1 MQKCADRVTQ
11 KSLNPSYNEDKSIRI
26 SSKKGHLKIITLLLK
41 DTRIKIDI
49 SALKCLR
56 GTFYQITKMYY
67 NYILFKCAASKYYRY
82 INLLLKDNRIS
93 LSKAIDYSYPETLNL
108 LINDVRTYPSEDF
121 LNSID
126 KEIICSSTFAKY
138 LLKYD
143 NIDYNIPFIIDE
155 QRDALFTLLKDIRT
169 NILSYIDKIHFYDI
183 DDDIY
188 LIKFLMEDIRTIIPH
203 NSKSFKKYLHKD
215 VIWSMIFK

>member
-1 MQKCADRVTQ
+1 
-11 KSLNPSYNEDKSIRI
+11 
-26 SSKKGHLKIITLLLK
+26 
-41 DTRIKIDI
+41 
-49 SALKCLR
+49 
-56 GTFYQITKMYY
+56 MYY
-67 NYILFKCAASKYYRY
+67 NYILCNCVIHRYYKLS
-82 INLLLKDNRIS
+82 NFLLKDNRIS
-93 LSKAIDYSYPETLNL
+93 LSKAIDYSYYYPETLNL

-155 QRDALFTLLKDIRT
+155 QRYALFTLLKDIRT
-169 NILSYIDKIHFYDI
+169 NIPSYIDKIHFYDI

-215 VIWSMIFK
+215 VRWSMIFK